1 MHETEMI
8 SLYTSY
14 FQTIAGAVY
23 QNMTQSFMCW
33 NGISLTQWQE
43 FNSWNR

>member
-14 FQTIAGAVY
+14 FQTLAGAVY
-23 QNMTQSFMCW
+23 QNMTQSFMW
-33 NGISLTQWQE
+33 LEWHQPHTMTRIQQLK
-43 FNSWNR
+43 